1 MPIPRLPPAATPLD
15 VNLHANVK
23 LRPYFAKF
31 YQDTKLPNDTPE
43 AFLLRVMKRVVIEHY
58 TINGTRTAKDE
69 ARAAYDLAMKENAT
83 EGGAL
88 VTEGVS

>member
-1 MPIPRLPPAATPLD
+1 MPIPRLPPAAAPLD

-58 TINGTRTAKDE
+58 TINGMRTAKDE
-69 ARAAYDLAMKENAT
+69 ARAAYDLAIKEIAKAGENIGR
-83 EGGAL
+83 EGG
-88 VTEGVS
+88 